1 MFDRF
6 NVLFIM
12 GLYLALGSGFTAL
25 IQDVDGWGEGF
36 WSQALHH
43 ISMRGNILVT
53 RR

>member
-1 MFDRF
+1 MLDW
-6 NVLFIM
+6 VIDYFIK
-12 GLYLALGSGFTAL
+12 GLHLALRSGFTAL

-43 ISMRGNILVT
+43 ISMRGAKFNL